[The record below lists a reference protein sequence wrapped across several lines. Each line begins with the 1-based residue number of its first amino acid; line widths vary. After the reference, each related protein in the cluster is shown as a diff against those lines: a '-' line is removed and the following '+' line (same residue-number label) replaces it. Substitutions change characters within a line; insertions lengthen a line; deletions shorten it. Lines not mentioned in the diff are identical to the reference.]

1 MSWRQNNG
9 RARTDIDGI
18 MWVLEGPSSDV
29 NCVQRQCICPGSVTG
44 PQGPTGL
51 QGSTGPIGLA
61 AGATGPQGLI
71 GTNGIIGYTGSP
83 GSASSTGPE
92 GMTGSEGI
100 AGIPGVN
107 GPIGLPGSIGPTGQ
121 SYPGITGIVGS
132 PADPVVQYTTADN
145 YIYSGI
151 KTFVIQ
157 HPLQPHKYLVHACM
171 EGAEAGVYY
180 RGTADIK
187 RGVNADA
194 IYNKVDIYLADYV
207 AALASEFTVYVTP
220 TLDSAS
226 LLLDSAS
233 FPKLS
238 ATSVIDGK
246 FSVYSNIAP
255 CTFDYLV
262 IGKRQAIDSEPEKA
276 LVKVKGEGPYK
287 YI

>member
-1 MSWRQNNG
+1 
-9 RARTDIDGI
+9 
-18 MWVLEGPSSDV
+18 
-29 NCVQRQCICPGSVTG
+29 
-44 PQGPTGL
+44 
-51 QGSTGPIGLA
+51 
-61 AGATGPQGLI
+61 
-71 GTNGIIGYTGSP
+71 
-83 GSASSTGPE
+83 
-92 GMTGSEGI
+92 MTGSEGI

-107 GPIGLPGSIGPTGQ
+107 GPIGVPGSIGPTGQ

-233 FPKLS
+233 LLLDSASLLLDSASLLLDSASLLLDSASFPKLS